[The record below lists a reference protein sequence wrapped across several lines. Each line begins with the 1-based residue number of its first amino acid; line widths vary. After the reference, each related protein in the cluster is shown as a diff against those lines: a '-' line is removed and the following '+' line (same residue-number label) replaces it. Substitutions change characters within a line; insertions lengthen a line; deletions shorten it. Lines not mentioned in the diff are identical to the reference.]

1 LTHTSSRFTFILV
14 ALAALLGAVVGGY
27 LVSTLTADDVKQVD
41 LSTVPD
47 AVVAA
52 VETAKP
58 DGIITGAEFESE
70 GGVDMYEI
78 TVTEGDVEWEI
89 DVSPEGVVLEIV
101 EDDDSGD
108 YALLRLGYVL
118 AIGSPLGALVFFGV
132 SLHKMKAQGGHS
144 ENLHGGGGNASL

>member
-1 LTHTSSRFTFILV
+1 MTHTSSRFTFILV

-108 YALLRLGYVL
+108 YMRCSGLDMCWL
-118 AIGSPLGALVFFGV
+118 
-132 SLHKMKAQGGHS
+132 
-144 ENLHGGGGNASL
+144 